1 MAVRNSP
8 QPRPGTPIENR
19 NFLSPV
25 GFKFALKR
33 SPKVAYFCNQA
44 NIPDLTIGIA
54 EQPTYLRNIPTPGD
68 KLEFGDLNLRFL
80 VDEDLGN
87 YMEMQNWLRGLGF
100 PESTEEFAEFQERD
114 PMNQAGGFGQYKK
127 SGKKIYSDGTLQIL
141 SSNLVPKFQVVFKD
155 LWPYSLTTLSF
166 DATDTDIEYFTADV
180 SFKYTIYGLTDLENK
195 PL

>member
-44 NIPDLTIGIA
+44 NIPDLTLGIA

-100 PESTEEFAEFQERD
+100 PEDTEEFAELEERD
-114 PMNQAGGFGQYKK
+114 PMNQAGGFGQYKR

-155 LWPYSLTTLSF
+155 LWPYSLTTMQF
-166 DATDTDIEYFTADV
+166 DATDTDIEYFTAEV
-180 SFKYTIYGLTDLENK
+180 SFKYTIYGLTDLENN

>member
-1 MAVRNSP
+1 MATRNSP
-8 QPRPGTPIENR
+8 KPRPGTPIENR

-33 SPKVAYFCNQA
+33 SPKTAFFCNQA
-44 NIPDLTIGIA
+44 NIPDLTLGIA
-54 EQPTYLRNIPTPGD
+54 EQPTYLKNIPVPGD

-87 YMEMQNWLRGLGF
+87 YMEIQIWLRGLGF
-100 PESTEEFAEFQERD
+100 PENAGEFADLEESD
-114 PMNQAGGFGQYKK
+114 PMYQAGGFGQFQRT
-127 SGKKIYSDGTLQIL
+127 GKKIYSDGTLQIL

-155 LWPYSLTTLSF
+155 LFPYSLTTMQF

-195 PL
+195 AL

>member
-8 QPRPGTPIENR
+8 KPRPGTPIENR

-33 SPKVAYFCNQA
+33 SPKVAFFCNEA
-44 NIPDLTIGIA
+44 NIPDITLGVA
-54 EQPTYLRNIPTPGD
+54 EQPRYLRDIPTPGD
-68 KLEFGDLNLRFL
+68 KIQFGDLNLRFL
-80 VDEDLGN
+80 VDDDLGN
-87 YMEMQNWLRGLGF
+87 FVEIQNWIRGLGY
-100 PESTEEFAEFQERD
+100 PESLKEFNDLQKQD
-114 PMNQAGGFGQYKK
+114 YLYGTKPWDQKGDD
-127 SGKKIYSDGTLQIL
+127 IYSDGTLQIL
-141 SSNLVPKFQVVFKD
+141 SSNLVPQFNIVFRD

-180 SFKYTIYGLTDLENK
+180 SFKYTIYTLTDLENN